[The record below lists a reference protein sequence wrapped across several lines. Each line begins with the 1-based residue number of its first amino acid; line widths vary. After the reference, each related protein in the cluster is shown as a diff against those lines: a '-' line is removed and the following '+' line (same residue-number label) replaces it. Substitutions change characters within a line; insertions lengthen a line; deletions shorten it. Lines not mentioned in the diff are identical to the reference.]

1 MEYVESLLEEY
12 FDGSRVLEMG
22 NGKTFGNE
30 DALEGLLAIE
40 EEICWEFNVPP
51 TLKFRDLFRLIPMG
65 ISKEEYIQT
74 SIQNLSREKT
84 RYFYKPNATV
94 FEIFKAA

>member
-1 MEYVESLLEEY
+1 MDYVESLLEEY
-12 FDGSRVLEMG
+12 FDASKFAEMETYPQNKELLES
-22 NGKTFGNE
+22 
-30 DALEGLLAIE
+30 LLAIE

-65 ISKEEYIQT
+65 ITKEEYIQT

-84 RYFYKPNATV
+84 RYYYQPNKTV
-94 FEIFKAA
+94 FETFKAA